1 MSQTT
6 NTQPTTDLPLPFV
19 FIQMALGNWVSQS
32 IYAAAK
38 LGIADLLK
46 DGAKSCEEL
55 ASATQTHERSL
66 YRLLR
71 ALASVGIFAET
82 EPGYFT
88 LTLLANYLQSDVPDS
103 LKAIAIMNGAEQYR
117 SWGDLM
123 YSLQTGESAFERLY
137 GMNLF
142 EYYAQNPEAAKIFNQ
157 AMTSLSALENASV
170 VSDYDF
176 SNIQT
181 LVDVAGGHGK
191 LLTDILK
198 ANPKIKGI
206 LFDQPSVIAGATSLI
221 EEAGVSDRC
230 ELA

>member
-1 MSQTT
+1 
-6 NTQPTTDLPLPFV
+6 
-19 FIQMALGNWVSQS
+19 
-32 IYAAAK
+32 
-38 LGIADLLK
+38 
-46 DGAKSCEEL
+46 
-55 ASATQTHERSL
+55 
-66 YRLLR
+66 
-71 ALASVGIFAET
+71 VGVFAET
-82 EPGYFT
+82 DPGYFT
-88 LTLLANYLQSDVPDS
+88 LTPLANYLQSDVPDS
-103 LKAIAIMNGAEQYR
+103 LKAIAIMNGEEQYR

-142 EYYAQNPEAAKIFNQ
+142 EYCAQNPEAAKILNQ
-157 AMTSLSALENASV
+157 AMTSSSVLENASV

-198 ANPKIKGI
+198 GHPKMKGI
-206 LFDQPSVIAGATSLI
+206 LFDLPSVIAGATSLI

-230 ELA
+230 ELAGGSFFESVPAGGDAYILKHIIHDWDDERAIAQGAVRGAQSPFLSVVTKQCQNTASY